1 MVVGVGAWW
10 RQADGTGVKT
20 LSPCVPIRQAALGR
34 GQQPQGFCHRC
45 AHSPDTYFS
54 IVFCSSKCTFKISI
68 PSCYFLKAS
77 NSCFNKKKL
86 HCFQLYL
93 FTEMINTEAAFGIS
107 SKDTSVKS
115 HHTGIQFRTWR
126 WIPLFPLCFSVIDW
140 GTLQIIQYAPYR
152 KCYWFLI
159 TFLITR
165 SCEHKSR
172 NREQL

>member
-10 RQADGTGVKT
+10 RQADGTGVKA

-77 NSCFNKKKL
+77 NSCFNKKKNCIVSSCICSQKWSTPKL
-86 HCFQLYL
+86 PLASLPKILLWSLTTLAFSLEHEGGFLCSHCVFLWL
-93 FTEMINTEAAFGIS
+93 IGVHFKSFSMRHTEN
-107 SKDTSVKS
+107 
-115 HHTGIQFRTWR
+115 
-126 WIPLFPLCFSVIDW
+126 VID
-140 GTLQIIQYAPYR
+140 
-152 KCYWFLI
+152 
-159 TFLITR
+159 
-165 SCEHKSR
+165 S
-172 NREQL
+172 